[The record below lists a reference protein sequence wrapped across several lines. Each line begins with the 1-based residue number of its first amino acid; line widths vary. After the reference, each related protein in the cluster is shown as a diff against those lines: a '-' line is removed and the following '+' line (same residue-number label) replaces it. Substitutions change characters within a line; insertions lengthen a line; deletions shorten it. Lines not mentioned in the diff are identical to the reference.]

1 MSIGS
6 RLSVLAKSAGLT
18 QEEIATRLQISRIT
32 INRYFKGRTE
42 IRSGD
47 LVKLLGLFNIDV
59 AALLDGKIEEL
70 LKGKASG
77 NSGIG
82 HSIEEGSQK
91 PYKSKSA
98 SEFAVWAP
106 G

>member
-47 LVKLLGLFNIDV
+47 LVKLLGLFGIDI
-59 AALLDGKIEEL
+59 AALLDGRIEEL

-77 NSGIG
+77 NSGVS
-82 HSIEEGSQK
+82 HSDETAQK
-91 PYKSKSA
+91 NYKSRAANESA
-98 SEFAVWAP
+98 IWAP